1 MTMKQTP
8 EDINKI
14 NLSNIMFN
22 EKKKNLQNLKKN
34 KRVGKIKD
42 KGNLQNI
49 TNRMIPNWYNT

>member
-1 MTMKQTP
+1 
-8 EDINKI
+8 
-14 NLSNIMFN
+14 MFN
-22 EKKKNLQNLKKN
+22 EKKKIFKIKKKN